1 MEWLYIITILV
12 FVVYGL
18 AITVLYVVDRKQLQR
33 EIERLHLTV
42 DQLASLLDQNHVTM
56 NKFEVSLSRLDNIE
70 RYTHDSA
77 NRVIEFTR
85 FIQELPTKL
94 DALNSRLFDNTKVVT
109 SVSENVN
116 ALSKG
121 VKNVFDEV
129 SVNAKMLT
137 KLEKNIDHV
146 SNALDKVK
154 DSLDSGEKVIA
165 GMNTTIRHIV
175 DRVDSIYSS
184 IVGDRGKTGE
194 QMLLFLLER
203 LLLPGEY
210 EVQASLGPYRVDVL
224 LKLNIGEDILRVPV
238 DSKFTHGK
246 KADVKK
252 RIEEV
257 SKYVPYSDTSFALM
271 YVPSDSIYLSITS
284 DEEIVSYAFSLGV
297 YIVGPTALYA
307 FIQSA
312 HTMKSL
318 AMASKK
324 YKEIMVDMASMKED
338 IGAILSDIEKLL
350 KHSRNMNKKLEQLKI
365 KLNRIKEV

>member
-1 MEWLYIITILV
+1 MEWIYVVSLLV
-12 FVVYGL
+12 FIVYGL
-18 AITVLYVVDRKQLQR
+18 GITVLYIIDRKHLQR

-42 DQLASLLDQNHVTM
+42 NELASLLNQNSTSM
-56 NKFEVSLSRLDNIE
+56 DKFEVSLSRLDHIE
-70 RYTHDSA
+70 RYVHDNA
-77 NRVIEFTR
+77 KRVIEFTR

-94 DALNSRLFDNTKVVT
+94 DDLNNKLFDNTKVVT

-116 ALSKG
+116 NLSKG
-121 VKNVFDEV
+121 VRNVFDEV

-146 SNALDKVK
+146 SHAIDKVR
-154 DSLDSGEKVIA
+154 DSLDASGQVIS
-165 GMNTTIRHIV
+165 GMNITIRHIV

-210 EVQASLGPYRVDVL
+210 EIQASVGPYRVDVL
-224 LKLNIGEDILRVPV
+224 LKLHIGEDVLRIPV
-238 DSKFTHGK
+238 DSKFTYGK

-257 SKYVPYSDTSFALM
+257 SKYVRYSDTSFALM

-297 YIVGPTALYA
+297 YIVGPTSLYT

-324 YKEIMVDMASMKED
+324 YKDVMVDLASMRED
-338 IGAILSDIEKLL
+338 IGSILNDIEKLL

>member
-1 MEWLYIITILV
+1 MEWLYIVSLAILV
-12 FVVYGL
+12 LYGL
-18 AITVLYVVDRKQLQR
+18 GITVLYVVDRKQLQK
-33 EIERLHLTV
+33 EIEKLHHTV
-42 DQLASLLDQNHVTM
+42 DGLSSLLNQNNVAM
-56 NKFEVSLSRLDNIE
+56 NKFEVSLSRLDHIE
-70 RYTHDSA
+70 RYTHDNA
-77 NRVIEFTR
+77 KRVIEFTR

-94 DALNSRLFDNTKVVT
+94 DALNSKLFDNTKVVT

-116 ALSKG
+116 NLSKG
-121 VKNVFDEV
+121 VKNIFDEV
-129 SVNAKMLT
+129 SVNAKVLT
-137 KLEKNIDHV
+137 KLEKNIDHL
-146 SNALDKVK
+146 SHALEKVK
-154 DSLDSGEKVIA
+154 YSLDSGGQILA

-184 IVGDRGKTGE
+184 IIGDRGKTGE

-210 EVQASLGPYRVDVL
+210 EIQAPVGPYRVDVL
-224 LKLNIGEDILRVPV
+224 LKLHIGEDILRIPV

-271 YVPSDSIYLSITS
+271 YVPSDSIYLSITNE
-284 DEEIVSYAFSLGV
+284 DELVSYAFSLGV
-297 YIVGPTALYA
+297 YIVGPTALYT
-307 FIQSA
+307 FVQSA

-324 YKEIMVDMASMKED
+324 YKDIMGDLASMKDD
-338 IGAILSDIEKLL
+338 IGAILDDIEKLL